1 MFDFLLLSLIFNN
14 GQLWRLV
21 LEFKLFFNIRLDDEF
36 VYLVLHLK
44 QVVEMLELVVELFVI
59 SEKR

>member
-1 MFDFLLLSLIFNN
+1 MFDFLLLSFIFNN
-14 GQLWRLV
+14 GQLWRLI

-44 QVVEMLELVVELFVI
+44 QVVEMLELIVELFVV
-59 SEKR
+59 S